1 MHKIYNKK
9 MKILIIDNYDS
20 FVYNIVHLLYAIG
33 IEEIEVVKND
43 QIDFQTIDNYDKI
56 VLSPGPGIPADAGQ
70 MPQFIKTF
78 AKTKS
83 ILGICLGHQAIAEN
97 FDTELVN
104 LKNPLH
110 GIASRI
116 EILKPDYIFDGLS
129 SGFNIGHYHSWVV
142 SPDIS
147 SCFDVLAVDQS
158 QNIMAIKHKEHDLIG
173 LQFHPESILT
183 ENGRTILTN
192 WINH

>member
-1 MHKIYNKK
+1 

-33 IEEIEVVKND
+33 VAEIEVVKND
-43 QIDFQTIDNYDKI
+43 QIDFESIDTFDKI
-56 VLSPGPGIPADAGQ
+56 VLSPGPGIPAEAGQ
-70 MPQFIKTF
+70 MPEFIKQF
-78 AKTKS
+78 GKSKS

-97 FDTELVN
+97 FDTKLVN

-116 EILKPDYIFDGLS
+116 EILNPDYIFEGLAA
-129 SGFNIGHYHSWVV
+129 GFNIGHYHSWVV

-147 SCFDVLAVDQS
+147 DCFEILAVDES
-158 QNIMAIKHKEHDLIG
+158 KNIMAIKHKEYDLIG

-183 ENGRTILTN
+183 ENGKEILTN